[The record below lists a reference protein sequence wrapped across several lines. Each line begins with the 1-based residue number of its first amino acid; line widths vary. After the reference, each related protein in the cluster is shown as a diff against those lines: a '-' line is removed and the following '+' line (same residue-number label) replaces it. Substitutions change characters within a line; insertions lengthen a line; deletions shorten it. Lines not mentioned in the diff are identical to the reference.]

1 MLVSGPVEHAGEG
14 PRERV
19 EDVVIRHYGS
29 GRVMEGLA
37 DAFRRVGMDERP
49 MTPADLRP
57 VDEFH
62 VGGAAATAALLEQLT
77 VTADT
82 RVLDMGSGIGG
93 PARLIAERY
102 GARVIGV
109 DLTPEYVRTAE
120 ELSGRVGLGE
130 RTSFRVGSVTALP
143 VEDTSV
149 DLALMLHV
157 GMNVEDKPA
166 IFREAARVLRPGGVF
181 GLYEVTR
188 GGNDAAPTY
197 PLPWA
202 EAAESS
208 FVVPAT
214 DYIAA
219 AEAAGLALRSR
230 RDRTAFGVEFFGEL
244 LARIAREGPPAIGL
258 HLLMGPNGR
267 EKIGNLAAAIG
278 DGRFAPMEMIFER
291 PDVSDGER
299 TGDG

>member
-1 MLVSGPVEHAGEG
+1 MV
-14 PRERV
+14 RV

-49 MTPADLRP
+49 LTPADLRP

-62 VGGAAATAALLEQLT
+62 VGGGAATEALLEQLT
-77 VTADT
+77 VTAGT

-120 ELSGRVGLGE
+120 ELSARVGLGAL
-130 RTSFRVGSVTALP
+130 TSFRVGSVTALP
-143 VEDTSV
+143 VEDASV

-157 GMNVEDKPA
+157 GMNVADKPA
-166 IFREAARVLRPGGVF
+166 VFREAVRVLRPGGVF
-181 GLYEVTR
+181 ALYEVTR
-188 GGNDAAPTY
+188 GGNAAAPTY

-208 FVVPAT
+208 FVVPAA
-214 DYIAA
+214 DYVDA
-219 AEAAGLALRSR
+219 AEAAGLDLRSR
-230 RDRTAFGVEFFGEL
+230 RDRTAFGVAFFGNL

-267 EKIGNLAAAIG
+267 EKIGNLAACIG
-278 DGRFAPMEMIFER
+278 DGRLAPMEMIFER
-291 PDVSDGER
+291 PASPDGER